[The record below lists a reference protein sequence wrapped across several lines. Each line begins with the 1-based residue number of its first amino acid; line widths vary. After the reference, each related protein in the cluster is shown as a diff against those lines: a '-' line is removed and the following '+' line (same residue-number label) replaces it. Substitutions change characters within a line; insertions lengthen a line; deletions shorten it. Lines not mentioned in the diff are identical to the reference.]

1 MTILVVMNLLRLSAP
16 RRSKPLRKSAA
27 STSKSST
34 TIFVVI
40 GIVWAVM
47 ALMFFLLFNA
57 PSLNGERTPWF
68 LLGITIFETGAFAA
82 SSLLCLRN
90 WKSRQIVSGG
100 NVWLWIGLG
109 LLSYT
114 IGNLLFFLW
123 GNIWNLDPAV
133 SFGDLFYI
141 MSYIY
146 LAAGMFKA
154 VLPRRLNLEPPQW
167 LIVVGLGMGSVLIAL
182 FVNYSVVEAIPA
194 EAAPIVI
201 VQVEPT
207 PAEIEAVPAPTP
219 VIESAI
225 DESTTLQAP
234 PVIESELNE
243 APELEVSPAIEPE
256 LEVSSAPAWAQ
267 RLDRELEPLEPY
279 VGALYVMGDCVLMII
294 AGTLLVAFWG
304 GRYSQSWK
312 LIAFGAFCLYVADMF
327 FAFATNR
334 GNYVEGDLWEVFWT
348 FSAVFIGLGAV
359 VEDAISKKSRRGSRR
374 RRA

>member
-234 PVIESELNE
+234 PVIESEL
-243 APELEVSPAIEPE
+243 
-256 LEVSSAPAWAQ
+256 
-267 RLDRELEPLEPY
+267 
-279 VGALYVMGDCVLMII
+279 
-294 AGTLLVAFWG
+294 
-304 GRYSQSWK
+304 K
-312 LIAFGAFCLYVADMF
+312 LG
-327 FAFATNR
+327 
-334 GNYVEGDLWEVFWT
+334 
-348 FSAVFIGLGAV
+348 
-359 VEDAISKKSRRGSRR
+359 SKN
-374 RRA
+374 A